1 MPQIEFPS
9 ILLPEGIKSGSV
21 VDINVSRNHPS
32 EAAKEKDFRNLQQ
45 DIWETFGKHTP
56 KAPVLRCRNTT
67 QTAVVLEWD
76 ALELATAKLRSLS
89 IYRNGEKMG
98 NIPDPLHNTSTKISG
113 LAIDRDYTFQL
124 ELRTSSGQFKS
135 ELLKVHTHKM
145 TELSGIRVAAGVMA
159 EQLKDS
165 LEKAVERIGGEV
177 TDSVRLET
185 THFVCMEGRGR
196 EWEKAKD
203 MNIPVVRPEWV
214 EGCEREGRMVGVK
227 DYYLDANP
235 KLRQIGPGPNTAV
248 RPDSQHSQAAA
259 AQTSRESVSNT
270 AVPLPSR
277 PAETPRSTG
286 PSASATSLSAEVVNE
301 DDEIE
306 DSPRQKR
313 DESDDEEDDEEHDND
328 DGDMGRGYSPAP
340 SDQGSGRQRNEHER
354 DPGTP
359 SNFED
364 VAL

>member
-1 MPQIEFPS
+1 M
-9 ILLPEGIKSGSV
+9 PEGIKSGSV
-21 VDINVSRNHPS
+21 VDINVSRNHPL

-76 ALELATAKLRSLS
+76 PLELATAKLRSLS

-98 NIPDPLHNTSTKISG
+98 NIPDPLTNTSTKISG
-113 LAIDRDYTFQL
+113 LAIDREYTFQL

-135 ELLKVHTHKM
+135 ELLKIHTHKM
-145 TELSGIRVAAGVMA
+145 TELSGIRVATGVMA
-159 EQLKDS
+159 EQLKES

-177 TDSVRLET
+177 TDTVRLET
-185 THFVCMEGRGR
+185 THFVCMEGRGK

-248 RPDSQHSQAAA
+248 RPESQHSQSTA
-259 AQTSRESVSNT
+259 AQAPRESV
-270 AVPLPSR
+270 PGSR
-277 PAETPRSTG
+277 PAPAETPRSTG
-286 PSASATSLSAEVVNE
+286 ASASATSLSAEVVNE
-301 DDEIE
+301 DSSTENSLRPKDDASDQEDEDGE
-306 DSPRQKR
+306 G
-313 DESDDEEDDEEHDND
+313 DDDD
-328 DGDMGRGYSPAP
+328 DGDMSRGHSPAP
-340 SDQGSGRQRNEHER
+340 GDQATPNGSIRRHNEEER